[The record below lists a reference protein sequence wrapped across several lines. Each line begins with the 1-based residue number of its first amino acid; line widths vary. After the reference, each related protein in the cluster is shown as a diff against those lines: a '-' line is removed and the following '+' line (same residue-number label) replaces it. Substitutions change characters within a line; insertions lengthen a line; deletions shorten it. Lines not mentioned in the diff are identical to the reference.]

1 MKRIRLLGSVLIFL
15 LAALSV
21 ASNAGAQGTPH
32 VDVLTFDGA
41 ISTATFDYF
50 DRGIETAE
58 QDGASCV
65 IIQLNTPGGDAGAT
79 LKIMQR
85 FENARVPVVVFIW
98 PRGSL
103 AASAGTYIT
112 LAAHVAAMAP
122 KTTIGA
128 AAPVTGQGQ
137 DLPETLKEKLVNTL
151 AGQAKNFAQRRGEEA
166 AEWAEKAVRESL
178 VATEQEALEKGII
191 DLIAEDL
198 DDLLAQLD
206 GRQVMVG
213 TQEFTLRTR
222 GATVTDI
229 PTTFIEQLLSI
240 LINPNVAFILL
251 TLGVNGL
258 IFELSSPGGYV
269 AGIVGSVCLLLSLY
283 AFQVLTVNYMGLA
296 LIALAFVLFVLDIKA
311 PTHGVL
317 TAGGIVTFAL
327 GALILFNSPYYAV
340 SKSLIFSV
348 ALGTGAFFAFVVTK
362 ALRAQK
368 WHVTTGREGLIG
380 QIAEAR
386 TDLTPEGTVFLQGEH
401 WKAVIEEGTAQKGE
415 KVRVIEA
422 EGFRLRVRKLE
433 D

>member
-1 MKRIRLLGSVLIFL
+1 MSIVL
-15 LAALSV
+15 LASLSI
-21 ASNAGAQGTPH
+21 ASNAGAQSTPH

-41 ISTATFDYF
+41 ISTAAFDYF

-65 IIQLNTPGGDAGAT
+65 IIQLNTPGGELGAT
-79 LKIMQR
+79 LKIMER

-98 PRGSL
+98 PRGGL

-128 AAPVTGQGQ
+128 AAPVSGQGQ
-137 DLPETLKEKLVNTL
+137 DLFETLKEKQVNTL
-151 AGQAKNFAQRRGEEA
+151 AGKVRNFAQRRGEEA
-166 AEWAEKAVRESL
+166 VEWAEKAVRESL
-178 VATEQEALEKGII
+178 VATEQEALEKGVI
-191 DLIAEDL
+191 DLIADDL
-198 DDLLAQLD
+198 DDLLVQLD
-206 GRQVMVG
+206 GREVMVG
-213 TQEFTLRTR
+213 TQEFTLHTR
-222 GATVTDI
+222 GATVTHI
-229 PTTFIEQLLSI
+229 PMTFTEQLLSI

-283 AFQVLTVNYMGLA
+283 ALQVLSVNYMGLA

-317 TAGGIVTFAL
+317 TVGGVVTFVL

-348 ALGTGAFFAFVVTK
+348 ALATGAFFAFVVTK

-380 QIAEAR
+380 QTAEAR
-386 TDLTPEGTVFLQGEH
+386 TDLTPEGQFSCRASTGRRYSRR
-401 WKAVIEEGTAQKGE
+401 AQHRRAKKYG
-415 KVRVIEA
+415 
-422 EGFRLRVRKLE
+422 
-433 D
+433 

>member
-1 MKRIRLLGSVLIFL
+1 MKKIRLLGWVFVVLM
-15 LAALSV
+15 ASLSIVSSAV
-21 ASNAGAQGTPH
+21 AQDTPH

-65 IIQLNTPGGDAGAT
+65 VIQMNTPGGEVGAT
-79 LKIMQR
+79 SKIMGR
-85 FENARVPVVVFIW
+85 FENAHVPVVIFLW
-98 PRGSL
+98 PRSGM

-128 AAPVTGQGQ
+128 ATPVTGEGQ
-137 DLPETLKEKLVNTL
+137 DLFETLKEKQVNTL
-151 AGQAKNFAQRRGEEA
+151 AGKARNFAQRRGEEA
-166 AEWAEKAVRESL
+166 VEWAEKAVRESV

-191 DLIAEDL
+191 DLIADDL
-198 DDLLAQLD
+198 DDLLTQLD
-206 GRQVMVG
+206 GREVKVDS
-213 TQEFTLRTR
+213 QEFTLRTR
-222 GATVTDI
+222 GATVSHI
-229 PTTFIEQLLSI
+229 PMTFTEQLLSI
-240 LINPNVAFILL
+240 LINPNVVFILL

-269 AGIVGSVCLLLSLY
+269 AGIVGTVCLLLALYSL
-283 AFQVLTVNYMGLA
+283 QVLSVNYMGLA

-327 GALILFNSPYYAV
+327 GALILFNSPYYTV

-348 ALGTGAFFAFVVTK
+348 ALATGAFFAFVVTK

-368 WHVTTGREGLIG
+368 WHVSTGQEGLIG

-386 TDLTPEGTVFLQGEH
+386 TDLTPEGTVFLRGEY
-401 WKAVIEEGTAQKGE
+401 WKAVLEEGTAQKGE
-415 KVRVIEA
+415 RVRVVDA
-422 EGFRLRVRKLE
+422 EGFRLRVRKL
-433 D
+433 

>member
-1 MKRIRLLGSVLIFL
+1 MKRIRLLGWVFIVL
-15 LAALSV
+15 LASLSIV
-21 ASNAGAQGTPH
+21 SHAGAQGAPH

-41 ISTATFDYF
+41 VSTATFDYF

-65 IIQLNTPGGDAGAT
+65 VIQLNTPGGELGAT
-79 LKIMQR
+79 LKIMER
-85 FENARVPVVVFIW
+85 FENARVPLVVFIW
-98 PRGSL
+98 PRGGM

-128 AAPVTGQGQ
+128 AAPISGQGQ
-137 DLPETLKEKLVNTL
+137 ELPETAKEKLVNAL

-166 AEWAEKAVRESL
+166 VEWVEKAVRESL
-178 VATEQEALEKGII
+178 VATEQEALEKGVI
-191 DLIAEDL
+191 DLIAGDL
-198 DDLLAQLD
+198 DDLMGQLD
-206 GRQVMVG
+206 GREVTVG
-213 TQEFTLRTR
+213 TQEFTLHTR
-222 GATVTDI
+222 GATVIHI
-229 PTTFIEQLLSI
+229 PMTFIEQLLSI

-258 IFELSSPGGYV
+258 ILELSSPGGYV
-269 AGIVGSVCLLLSLY
+269 AGIVGTVCLLLSLY

-317 TAGGIVTFAL
+317 TVGGIVTFVL

-340 SKSLIFSV
+340 SKSLIFGV
-348 ALGTGAFFAFVVTK
+348 ALATGAFFAFVMAK

-368 WHVTTGREGLIG
+368 WYVATGREGLIG
-380 QIAEAR
+380 QMAEAR
-386 TDLTPEGTVFLQGEH
+386 TDLTPEGTVFLRGEH
-401 WKAVIEEGTAQKGE
+401 WKAVLEEGTAQKGE
-415 KVRVIEA
+415 RVQVIDV
-422 EGFRLRVRKLE
+422 EGFRLRVKKL
-433 D
+433 

>member
-1 MKRIRLLGSVLIFL
+1 MKKIRLLGTVLIFL
-15 LAALSV
+15 LASLSI

-41 ISTATFDYF
+41 ISTAAFDYF

-79 LKIMQR
+79 LKITQR

-128 AAPVTGQGQ
+128 AAPVSGQGQ
-137 DLPETLKEKLVNTL
+137 ELPETAKEKLVNTL

-206 GRQVMVG
+206 GREVMVG
-213 TQEFTLRTR
+213 SQEFTLHTR
-222 GATVTDI
+222 GATVTHI
-229 PTTFIEQLLSI
+229 PMTFVEQLLSI

-258 IFELSSPGGYV
+258 LFELSSPGGYV
-269 AGIVGSVCLLLSLY
+269 AGIVGSICLLLSLY
-283 AFQVLTVNYMGLA
+283 SFQVLSVNYMGLA

-340 SKSLIFSV
+340 SRSLIFSV
-348 ALGTGAFFAFVVTK
+348 ALATGAFFAFVMTK

-380 QIAEAR
+380 QIAEVR
-386 TDLTPEGTVFLQGEH
+386 TDLTPEGTVFLRGEY
-401 WKAVIEEGTAQKGE
+401 WQATLEEGTAQKGE
-415 KVRVIEA
+415 KVQVIDA

>member
-1 MKRIRLLGSVLIFL
+1 MKKTRSLGWVFVVL
-15 LAALSV
+15 LAFLSIT
-21 ASNAGAQGTPH
+21 SSGMAQGTPH

-41 ISTATFDYF
+41 ISTATLDYF
-50 DRGIETAE
+50 DRGIEIAE

-85 FENARVPVVVFIW
+85 FENAHLPVVVFIW

-128 AAPVTGQGQ
+128 AAPVSGQGQ
-137 DLPETLKEKLVNTL
+137 ELPETLKEKLVNTL
-151 AGQAKNFAQRRGEEA
+151 AGKARSFAQRRGEEA
-166 AEWAEKAVRESL
+166 TEWAEKAVRESL

-191 DLIAEDL
+191 DLVANDL
-198 DDLLAQLD
+198 DDLLIQLD
-206 GRQVMVG
+206 GREVAVG
-213 TQEFTLRTR
+213 DQKVTLHTR
-222 GATVTDI
+222 GASVTHI
-229 PTTFIEQLLSI
+229 PLTFIEQLLAI

-269 AGIVGSVCLLLSLY
+269 AGIVGSVCLLLALY
-283 AFQVLTVNYMGLA
+283 AFQVLSVNYMGLA
-296 LIALAFVLFVLDIKA
+296 LIALAFILFVLDIKA

-317 TAGGIVTFAL
+317 TAGGVVTFAL
-327 GALILFNSPYYAV
+327 GALILFNSPYYAI
-340 SKSLIFSV
+340 SKSLVFSV
-348 ALGTGAFFAFVVTK
+348 ALATGAFFAFVVTK

-368 WHVTTGREGLIG
+368 WHVTTGIEGLIG
-380 QIAEAR
+380 QVAEAR
-386 TDLTPEGTVFLQGEH
+386 TDLTPEGTVFLRGEH
-401 WKAVIEEGTAQKGE
+401 WKAILEEGTAQKGE
-415 KVRVIEA
+415 KVRVVDA
-422 EGFRLRVRKLE
+422 EGFRLRVRKL

>member
-1 MKRIRLLGSVLIFL
+1 MKGIRFLGWVSIVL
-15 LAALSV
+15 LASLSI
-21 ASNAGAQGTPH
+21 ASNAGAQSTPH

-50 DRGIETAE
+50 DRVIETAE

-65 IIQLNTPGGDAGAT
+65 IIQMNTPGGELGAT

-128 AAPVTGQGQ
+128 AAPVSGQGQ
-137 DLPETLKEKLVNTL
+137 ELPETEKEKLVNTL
-151 AGQAKNFAQRRGEEA
+151 AGKAKNFAQRRGEEA

-191 DLIAEDL
+191 DLIADDL
-198 DDLLAQLD
+198 DDLLVQLD
-206 GRQVMVG
+206 GREVMVG
-213 TQEFTLRTR
+213 TQEFTLHTR
-222 GATVTDI
+222 GATVTHI
-229 PTTFIEQLLSI
+229 PMTFTEQLLSI

-283 AFQVLTVNYMGLA
+283 ALQVLSVNYMGLA

-317 TAGGIVTFAL
+317 TVGGIVTFVL

-340 SKSLIFSV
+340 SKTLIFSV
-348 ALGTGAFFAFVVTK
+348 ALATGAFFAFVVTK

-380 QIAEAR
+380 QTAKAR

-401 WKAVIEEGTAQKGE
+401 WKAILEEGTAKKGE
-415 KVRVIEA
+415 EVRVIDV
-422 EGFRLRVRKLE
+422 EGFCLRVTKL
-433 D
+433 

>member
-1 MKRIRLLGSVLIFL
+1 MKRIRFLGWVFIVL
-15 LAALSV
+15 LAFLI
-21 ASNAGAQGTPH
+21 ASNAGAQGASH

-41 ISTATFDYF
+41 ISTAAFDYF
-50 DRGIETAE
+50 DRGVETAE

-85 FENARVPVVVFIW
+85 FENARVPVVVFVW

-128 AAPVTGQGQ
+128 AAPVSGLGQE
-137 DLPETLKEKLVNTL
+137 LPETSREKLVNTL
-151 AGQAKNFAQRRGEEA
+151 AGQARNFAQRRGEEA

-191 DLIAEDL
+191 DLIADDL

-206 GRQVMVG
+206 GREVRVG
-213 TQEFTLRTR
+213 IQEFTLHTR
-222 GATVTDI
+222 RATVTHI
-229 PTTFIEQLLSI
+229 PMTFVEQLLSI

-269 AGIVGSVCLLLSLY
+269 SGIIGSVCLLLSLY
-283 AFQVLTVNYMGLA
+283 ALQVLSVNYMGLA

-340 SKSLIFSV
+340 SKGLVFSV

-386 TDLTPEGTVFLQGEH
+386 TDLSPQGTVFLRGEH
-401 WKAVIEEGTAQKGE
+401 WGAILEEGTAEKGE
-415 KVRVIEA
+415 KVQVVDA
-422 EGFRLRVRKLE
+422 EGFRLRVRKLG

>member
-1 MKRIRLLGSVLIFL
+1 MKRLRLLGWVCIVLL
-15 LAALSV
+15 TSLSIV
-21 ASNAGAQGTPH
+21 SNAGAQGTPH

-58 QDGASCV
+58 QDGASCL
-65 IIQLNTPGGDAGAT
+65 IIQLNTPGGELGAT
-79 LKIMQR
+79 LKIMER

-98 PRGSL
+98 PRGGL

-128 AAPVTGQGQ
+128 AAPVSGQGQ
-137 DLPETLKEKLVNTL
+137 DLFETLKEKQVNTL
-151 AGQAKNFAQRRGEEA
+151 AGKVRNFAQRRGEEA

-178 VATEQEALEKGII
+178 VATEQEALEKGVI
-191 DLIAEDL
+191 DLIADDM
-198 DDLLAQLD
+198 DDLLIQLD
-206 GRQVMVG
+206 GREVMVG
-213 TQEFTLRTR
+213 TQEFALHTR
-222 GATVTDI
+222 GATATHI

-240 LINPNVAFILL
+240 LINPNVAFVLL

-283 AFQVLTVNYMGLA
+283 SLQVLSVNYMGLA

-317 TAGGIVTFAL
+317 TAGGIVTFTL
-327 GALILFNSPYYAV
+327 GALILFNSPYYTV

-348 ALGTGAFFAFVVTK
+348 ALATGAFFAFVVTQ

-368 WHVTTGREGLIG
+368 RHVTTGREGLIG

-386 TDLTPEGTVFLQGEH
+386 TDLTPEGTVFLRGEH
-401 WKAVIEEGTAQKGE
+401 WKAALEKGTAQKGE
-415 KVRVIEA
+415 RVQVVDA

-433 D
+433 E

>member
-1 MKRIRLLGSVLIFL
+1 MKKTRSLGWVFVVL
-15 LAALSV
+15 LAFLSIT
-21 ASNAGAQGTPH
+21 SSGMAQGTPH

-41 ISTATFDYF
+41 ISTATLDYF
-50 DRGIETAE
+50 DRGIEIAE

-85 FENARVPVVVFIW
+85 FENAHLPVVVFIW

-128 AAPVTGQGQ
+128 AAPVSGQGQ
-137 DLPETLKEKLVNTL
+137 ELPETLKEKLVNTL
-151 AGQAKNFAQRRGEEA
+151 AGKARSFAQRRGEEA

-191 DLIAEDL
+191 DLVANDL
-198 DDLLAQLD
+198 DDLLIQLD
-206 GRQVMVG
+206 GREVTVG
-213 TQEFTLRTR
+213 DQKVTLHTR
-222 GATVTDI
+222 GASVTHI
-229 PTTFIEQLLSI
+229 PLTFIEQLLAI

-269 AGIVGSVCLLLSLY
+269 AGIVGSVCLLLALY
-283 AFQVLTVNYMGLA
+283 AFQVLSVNYMGLA
-296 LIALAFVLFVLDIKA
+296 LIALAFILFVLDIKA

-317 TAGGIVTFAL
+317 TAGGVVTFAL
-327 GALILFNSPYYAV
+327 GALILFNSPYYAI
-340 SKSLIFSV
+340 SKSLVFSV
-348 ALGTGAFFAFVVTK
+348 ALATGAFFAFVVTK

-368 WHVTTGREGLIG
+368 WHVTTGIEGLIG
-380 QIAEAR
+380 QVAEAR
-386 TDLTPEGTVFLQGEH
+386 TDLAPEGTVFLRGEH
-401 WKAVIEEGTAQKGE
+401 WKAILEEGTAQKGE
-415 KVRVIEA
+415 KVRVVDA
-422 EGFRLRVRKLE
+422 EGFRLRVRKL

>member
-1 MKRIRLLGSVLIFL
+1 MKKIRLLGWVFIVF
-15 LAALSV
+15 LAALSI
-21 ASNAGAQGTPH
+21 ASNAVAQGASH

-65 IIQLNTPGGDAGAT
+65 VIQLNTPGGDAGAT

-85 FENARVPVVVFIW
+85 FENARVPVVIFIW

-128 AAPVTGQGQ
+128 AAPVSGQGQ
-137 DLPETLKEKLVNTL
+137 ELPETLKEKLVNTL

-191 DLIAEDL
+191 DVIADDL

-206 GRQVMVG
+206 GREVMVG
-213 TQEFTLRTR
+213 TQEFTLHTR
-222 GATVTDI
+222 GATVTHI
-229 PTTFIEQLLSI
+229 PMTFVEQLLSI

-283 AFQVLTVNYMGLA
+283 AFQVLSVNYMGLA

-327 GALILFNSPYYAV
+327 GALILFNSPYYTV

-348 ALGTGAFFAFVVTK
+348 ALATGAFFAFVVTK

-368 WHVTTGREGLIG
+368 WYVTTGREGLIG

-386 TDLTPEGTVFLQGEH
+386 TDLTPEGTVFLRGEH
-401 WKAVIEEGTAQKGE
+401 WKAILEEGTAQKGE
-415 KVRVIEA
+415 KVRVIDA

-433 D
+433 E

>member
-1 MKRIRLLGSVLIFL
+1 MKRIRFLGWVFIVL
-15 LAALSV
+15 LASLSI
-21 ASNAGAQGTPH
+21 ASNAGAQSTPH
-32 VDVLTFDGA
+32 VDVLPFDGA
-41 ISTATFDYF
+41 ISTAAFDYF

-65 IIQLNTPGGDAGAT
+65 IIQLNTPGGESLAT

-128 AAPVTGQGQ
+128 AAPVSGQGQ
-137 DLPETLKEKLVNTL
+137 ELPETVKEKLVNTL
-151 AGQAKNFAQRRGEEA
+151 AGQAKTFARRRGEEA

-191 DLIAEDL
+191 DLIADDL
-198 DDLLAQLD
+198 DALLAQLD
-206 GRQVMVG
+206 GREVMVG
-213 TQEFTLRTR
+213 TQEFTVHTH
-222 GATVTDI
+222 GATVNHI
-229 PTTFIEQLLSI
+229 PMTFIEQLLSI
-240 LINPNVAFILL
+240 LVNPNVALSLL
-251 TLGVNGL
+251 SLGVTGL

-269 AGIVGSVCLLLSLY
+269 AGIVGSVCLLLGLYSL
-283 AFQVLTVNYMGLA
+283 QVISVNYMGLA

-311 PTHGVL
+311 PTHGIL
-317 TAGGIVTFAL
+317 TAGGIVTFVL
-327 GALILFNSPYYAV
+327 GALILFNSPYYSV
-340 SKSLIFSV
+340 SKSLVFGI
-348 ALGTGAFFAFVVTK
+348 ALTLGVFFAFVVAK

-368 WHVTTGREGLIG
+368 RHVTTGREGLIG
-380 QIAEAR
+380 RTAEAR

-401 WKAVIEEGTAQKGE
+401 WKAILEEGTAQKGE
-415 KVRVIEA
+415 QVRVVDA

-433 D
+433 E

>member
-1 MKRIRLLGSVLIFL
+1 MKSIRFLGWVSIVL
-15 LAALSV
+15 LASLTIGF
-21 ASNAGAQGTPH
+21 NAGAQGTPH

-41 ISTATFDYF
+41 ISTATLDYF
-50 DRGIETAE
+50 GRGIETAE

-65 IIQLNTPGGDAGAT
+65 IIQLNTPGGEVGAT
-79 LKIMQR
+79 SKIMER

-98 PRGSL
+98 PRGGQ

-112 LAAHVAAMAP
+112 LAAHIAAMAP

-128 AAPVTGQGQ
+128 AAPVAGQGQ
-137 DLPETLKEKLVNTL
+137 ELSETLKEKLVNTL
-151 AGQAKNFAQRRGEEA
+151 ASKARNFAQRRGEEA

-191 DLIAEDL
+191 DLIADDL

-206 GRQVMVG
+206 GRKVKVG
-213 TQEFTLRTR
+213 SQEFTLPTR
-222 GATVTDI
+222 GATVNHI
-229 PTTFIEQLLSI
+229 PMTFVEQLLSI

-269 AGIVGSVCLLLSLY
+269 PGIVGAVCLLLALY
-283 AFQVLTVNYMGLA
+283 AFQVLSVNYMGLA

-317 TAGGIVTFAL
+317 TAGGIVTFVL

-348 ALGTGAFFAFVVTK
+348 ALATGAFFAFVVTK

-386 TDLTPEGTVFLQGEH
+386 TDLTPEGTVFLRGEH
-401 WKAVIEEGTAQKGE
+401 WKAILEEGTAQKGE
-415 KVRVIEA
+415 KVQVVDM
-422 EGFRLRVRKLE
+422 EGFRLRVRKL
-433 D
+433 

>member
-1 MKRIRLLGSVLIFL
+1 MKRIRFLGWLFIVL
-15 LAALSV
+15 LASLPI
-21 ASNAGAQGTPH
+21 ASNAVAQGTPH

-65 IIQLNTPGGDAGAT
+65 IIQLNTPGGESGAT

-128 AAPVTGQGQ
+128 AAPVSGGGQE
-137 DLPETLKEKLVNTL
+137 LPETAKEKLVNTL

-178 VATEQEALEKGII
+178 VATEEEALEKGVI
-191 DLIAEDL
+191 DLIANDL
-198 DDLLAQLD
+198 NELLDQLD
-206 GRQVMVG
+206 GREVMVG
-213 TQEFTLRTR
+213 SQEFTLHTR
-222 GATVTDI
+222 GATVTHI
-229 PTTFIEQLLSI
+229 PMTFVEQLLSI

-269 AGIVGSVCLLLSLY
+269 AGIVGAVCLLLSLY
-283 AFQVLTVNYMGLA
+283 AIQVLSVNYMGLA

-317 TAGGIVTFAL
+317 TAGGIVTFVL

-340 SKSLIFSV
+340 SKGLIFSV
-348 ALGTGAFFAFVVTK
+348 ALATGAFFAFVVAK

-380 QIAEAR
+380 RIAEAR
-386 TDLTPEGTVFLQGEH
+386 TDLTPEGTVFLGGEH
-401 WKAVIEEGTAQKGE
+401 WTATVEEGTAQKGE
-415 KVRVIEA
+415 KVRVIAA

>member
-1 MKRIRLLGSVLIFL
+1 MKRNRLLGWVCIVL
-15 LAALSV
+15 LASLCIVS
-21 ASNAGAQGTPH
+21 SAGAQDTPH

-58 QDGASCV
+58 KDGANCV

-112 LAAHVAAMAP
+112 LAAHMAAMAP

-128 AAPVTGQGQ
+128 AAPVSGQGQ
-137 DLPETLKEKLVNTL
+137 ELPETVREKLVNTL

-191 DLIAEDL
+191 DLIA
-198 DDLLAQLD
+198 DDLADLMIQLD
-206 GRQVMVG
+206 GRKVMVG
-213 TQEFTLRTR
+213 TQEFTLHTR
-222 GATVTDI
+222 GATVNDI
-229 PTTFIEQLLSI
+229 PMTFVEQLLSI

-283 AFQVLTVNYMGLA
+283 AFQVLSVNYMGLA

-340 SKSLIFSV
+340 SRGLVFSV
-348 ALGTGAFFAFVVTK
+348 ALATGAFFAFVVAK

-380 QIAEAR
+380 QIAEVR
-386 TDLTPEGTVFLQGEH
+386 TDLTPEGTVFLRGEH
-401 WKAVIEEGTAQKGE
+401 WKAILEEGTARKGE
-415 KVRVIEA
+415 RVRVVDA
-422 EGFRLRVRKLE
+422 EGFRLRVRKL
-433 D
+433 

>member
-1 MKRIRLLGSVLIFL
+1 MKRIRLLGCVCVVL
-15 LAALSV
+15 LAFLI
-21 ASNAGAQGTPH
+21 ASNAVAQGTPH

-50 DRGIETAE
+50 DRGIEAAE

-65 IIQLNTPGGDAGAT
+65 IIQLNTPGGESGAT

-128 AAPVTGQGQ
+128 AAPVSGQGQ
-137 DLPETLKEKLVNTL
+137 ELPETAKEKLVNTL

-178 VATEQEALEKGII
+178 VATEQEALEKGVI
-191 DLIAEDL
+191 DLIADDL
-198 DDLLAQLD
+198 DDLLDQLD
-206 GRQVMVG
+206 GREVMVG
-213 TQEFTLRTR
+213 SQEFTLHTR
-222 GATVTDI
+222 GATVTRI
-229 PTTFIEQLLSI
+229 PMTFVEQLLSI

-283 AFQVLTVNYMGLA
+283 AFQVLSVNYMGLA

-317 TAGGIVTFAL
+317 TAGGIVTFVL
-327 GALILFNSPYYAV
+327 GALILFNSPYAV

-348 ALGTGAFFAFVVTK
+348 ALATGAFFAFVVTK

-368 WHVTTGREGLIG
+368 WHVATGREGLIG
-380 QIAEAR
+380 RIAEAR
-386 TDLTPEGTVFLQGEH
+386 TGLTPEGTVFLRGEH
-401 WKAVIEEGTAQKGE
+401 WTATLEEGTAQKGE
-415 KVRVIEA
+415 KVRVIAA